1 MAKSTTHIFRVSLK
15 SKLYREIEIEG
26 SRSLRDLAE
35 AIVGAFDFDFDH
47 AFGFYSKLTG
57 PYHQSPEQYELFADM
72 EGGDSDAESVE
83 RTKIA
88 QAFPEVGKKLLFVF
102 DYGDE
107 WRFQVQLIA
116 LGEKT
121 PKTRYPRLVAAVG
134 EAPSQYGDDED
145 EEEEEE
151 EEE

>member
-1 MAKSTTHIFRVSLK
+1 MRVVGSMTTLRQQFIRELVLRGMSPKTQDAYVAAVYGVAKH
-15 SKLYREIEIEG
+15 
-26 SRSLRDLAE
+26 
-35 AIVGAFDFDFDH
+35 
-47 AFGFYSKLTG
+47 
-57 PYHQSPEQYELFADM
+57 YHQSPEQYELFADM

-107 WRFQVQLIA
+107 WRFQVQPIA

-121 PKTRYPRLVAAVG
+121 PKTRYPRLIAAVG

-145 EEEEEE
+145 EEEEQD
-151 EEE
+151 